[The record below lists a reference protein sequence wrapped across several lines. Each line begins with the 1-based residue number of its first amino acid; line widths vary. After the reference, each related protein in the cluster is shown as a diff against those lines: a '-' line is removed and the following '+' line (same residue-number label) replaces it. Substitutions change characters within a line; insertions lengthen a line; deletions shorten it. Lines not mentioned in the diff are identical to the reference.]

1 MARVGAFV
9 LMILFV
15 SLLIGCSEKTSS
27 VQNTGINLTFAN
39 CLSFAAWVWV
49 DGSYMG
55 TYTTEVP
62 NLIEVPAGGHSLFVR
77 GNIVVSDTSYC
88 WTSNFSVSD
97 GQVTAVVL
105 DCVGA
110 KCSNPGAAS
119 LIPPLEP

>member
-9 LMILFV
+9 FLILFV

-27 VQNTGINLTFAN
+27 VQETGMSLQFAN

-55 TYTTEVP
+55 TYTSEQP

-77 GNIVVSDTSYC
+77 SNLVVADTSYC
-88 WTSNFSVSD
+88 WTSNFSVSE
-97 GQVTAVVL
+97 GQVTPVVL

-110 KCSNPGAAS
+110 KCSNPGSVS
-119 LIPPLEP
+119 LDPPLEP